1 MACFRSTTLLVLIV
15 AFFIIAI
22 GITGTNARKILQ
34 AGAAFGDEVGV
45 GVGVDVGV
53 DLNPLGGINL
63 GGNVGGGGGAG
74 SP

>member
-34 AGAAFGDEVGV
+34 AGAALGDELGV
-45 GVGVDVGV
+45 GVGVDV